1 MKDDFSWLDD
11 ERPLERSPASS
22 GARRGLRRFLP
33 RLSRLPRLRRRLRA
47 RADKASA
54 PDSAAAILEGRSDR
68 PVEELDNRLRALRE
82 RSFGE
87 QPSGAEA
94 PGALFDVDEVLVT
107 PEFQRKPGGVI
118 SAVALSKA
126 QERQVELLKDIVGGS
141 LDASDEGDGGR
152 PRLSPRFSLS
162 AFIRLALSALLV
174 LVVALPFV
182 SSDYAVGDL
191 TASEERPA
199 LTSMYDLLDDLEKA
213 EHVLVALEYGPTAA
227 GELDALTELLL
238 RHIVAHSAKPIIV
251 SGNPIALVHAQNII
265 RKINRSVAAFA
276 LDLEANQ
283 DYYLLRYLPGEA
295 LGLRELSENFADVAR
310 VSAKGELTGLEVSA
324 LEDMSLI
331 LLIAESAEDMRLW
344 AEQVL
349 PETEDARLLVATGY
363 SAEPL
368 AAAYAD
374 SLDEVVGLVVGF
386 RDAYIYGEKLAI
398 AYGAPSQSQRES
410 TVDSAPAGESPDPQ
424 GAAQLP
430 TVTAQSTP
438 TSLPTATAPPTLRPS
453 PTLPLP
459 TATPPPTA
467 TPLPTATS
475 EPVLYVEVTADQ
487 FINIRREP
495 TTAAD
500 ILALASEGDRFET
513 LGKNDDGSWYN
524 ILLPDGVE
532 AWIAS
537 FLVEELWIAAGDDS
551 ASASAPRQQTLMR
564 LEFPLRLGK
573 NQPRFYQAQ
582 ASGAGDHPEFVLN
595 RDRKGETSRLEAMTL
610 GALASVLI
618 IVFGNLVSALRAF
631 GMRRS
636 AGPAK

>member
-11 ERPLERSPASS
+11 ERPLERSPDTSS
-22 GARRGLRRFLP
+22 ARRGLRRFMP
-33 RLSRLPRLRRRLRA
+33 RLPGLPRLRRRSRA
-47 RADKASA
+47 RANAASA

-68 PVEELDNRLRALRE
+68 PVEELDDRLRSLRE
-82 RSFGE
+82 RSLGD
-87 QPSGAEA
+87 PLPGAA
-94 PGALFDVDEVLVT
+94 ALFDVDEVLVT

-126 QERQVELLKDIVGGS
+126 QEQQVELLKDIVGGS
-141 LDASDEGDGGR
+141 LDASAEGDGGR

-162 AFIRLALSALLV
+162 ALIRLALSALLV

-191 TASEERPA
+191 TPPEDRPA
-199 LTSMYDLLDDLEKA
+199 LTSMYDLLDDLAQDEY
-213 EHVLVALEYGPTAA
+213 VLVALEYGPTAA
-227 GELDALTELLL
+227 GELDALADLLL
-238 RHIVAHSAKPIIV
+238 RHIVAKSAKPVIV
-251 SGNPIALVHAQNII
+251 SSNPIALIHAQNII
-265 RKINRSVAAFA
+265 RKINRSVAAA
-276 LDLEANQ
+276 GISLEANQ
-283 DYYLLRYLPGEA
+283 DYYLLRYLPGGA

-331 LLIAESAEDMRLW
+331 LLIAESAEDLRLW
-344 AEQVL
+344 VEQVL

-363 SAEPL
+363 AAEPL

-386 RDAYIYGEKLAI
+386 RDAYLYSEKLAT
-398 AYGAPSQSQRES
+398 AYGAPRGAQRES
-410 TVDSAPAGESPDPQ
+410 AVESAPAEEKPDPQ
-424 GAAQLP
+424 DAAQLP
-430 TVTAQSTP
+430 TEAAQATATP
-438 TSLPTATAPPTLRPS
+438 LPTATAPPTHTPS
-453 PTLPLP
+453 PTLPPP
-459 TATPPPTA
+459 TATPPPTE

-475 EPVLYVEVTADQ
+475 EPVLYVEVTANQ
-487 FINIRREP
+487 LINIRREP

-500 ILALASEGDRFET
+500 ILAVASRGDRFEA
-513 LGKNDDGSWYN
+513 LGTNDDGSWYN

-537 FLVEELWIAAGDDS
+537 FLVEELLIAAGDETDS
-551 ASASAPRQQTLMR
+551 ANAPREQALMR

-573 NQPRFYQAQ
+573 NRPRFYQAQ
-582 ASGAGDHPEFVLN
+582 APGAGDQPEYVLN
-595 RDRKGETSRLEAMTL
+595 RDRTGEISRLEAMTL
-610 GALASVLI
+610 GTLGSVLI

-631 GMRRS
+631 GMRRG